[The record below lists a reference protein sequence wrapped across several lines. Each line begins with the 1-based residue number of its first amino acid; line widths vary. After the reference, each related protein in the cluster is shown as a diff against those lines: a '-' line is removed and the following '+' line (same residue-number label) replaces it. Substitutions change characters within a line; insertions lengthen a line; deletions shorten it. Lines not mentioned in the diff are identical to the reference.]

1 MERKINKFLLKWKT
15 DLIRKPLLI
24 IGTRQ
29 VGKTYTALDFGKT
42 NYQYVAYFNTDHNTI
57 LKDLFKKRKVYYK
70 ASRSVKYNIRSS
82 YC

>member
-29 VGKTYTALDFGKT
+29 VGKTYTALDFGKQ
-42 NYQYVAYFNTDHNTI
+42 NYQYVAYFNTDHMHDNEI
-57 LKDLFKKRKVYYK
+57 CQR
-70 ASRSVKYNIRSS
+70 YNSFLNSIIE
-82 YC
+82 

>member
-29 VGKTYTALDFGKT
+29 VGKTYTALDFGKQ
-42 NYQYVAYFNTDHNTI
+42 NYHT
-57 LKDLFKKRKVYYK
+57 LKRL
-70 ASRSVKYNIRSS
+70 I
-82 YC
+82 

>member
-29 VGKTYTALDFGKT
+29 VGKT
-42 NYQYVAYFNTDHNTI
+42 
-57 LKDLFKKRKVYYK
+57 
-70 ASRSVKYNIRSS
+70 
-82 YC
+82 